1 MKNATI
7 RGYMQLNTER
17 LQLIERFINERQHVR
32 VAELSKYFEVSEP
45 TIRRDLQKLEEMGRI
60 RRAHGGASAVEQA
73 MPEPPIAQRVVEC
86 IEEKRRIGQATAQLI
101 QDGETIFLGSGTTTL
116 EVARY
121 LHEKKNLTVITNA
134 INVAQCLASNPD
146 INVIITGGVL
156 RHSELSMIGYIV
168 EQTLKELHADK
179 VIVSMRAVSVNEGLT
194 NHNLLETMTDRKII
208 QLAREVILVA
218 DHSKFGKVSTAV
230 VAPITA
236 VHKVVTDAQTPQE
249 TIQSLRAKG
258 ITVIQV

>member
-1 MKNATI
+1 
-7 RGYMQLNTER
+7 MQLNTER

-32 VAELSKYFEVSEP
+32 VAELSKYFAVSEP
-45 TIRRDLQKLEEMGRI
+45 TIRRDLQKLEEMGQI
-60 RRAHGGASAVEQA
+60 RRAHGGASAMERA
-73 MPEPPIAQRVVEC
+73 MLELPIVQRVVEC
-86 IEEKRRIGQATAQLI
+86 IEEKRRIGRAAAQLI
-101 QDGETIFLGSGTTTL
+101 QDDETIFLGSGTTTL
-116 EVARY
+116 EVARH

-156 RHSELSMIGYIV
+156 RHSEFSMIGYIV

-208 QLAREVILVA
+208 QFAREVILVA
-218 DHSKFGKVSTAV
+218 DHSKFDKVSTAV
-230 VAPITA
+230 IAPITA
-236 VHKVVTDAQTPQE
+236 VHKVVTDTQTPQE
-249 TIQSLRAKG
+249 TIQSLRARG

>member
-1 MKNATI
+1 
-7 RGYMQLNTER
+7 MQLNTER

-32 VAELSKYFEVSEP
+32 VAELSKYFAVSEP
-45 TIRRDLQKLEEMGRI
+45 TIRRDLQKLEEMGQI
-60 RRAHGGASAVEQA
+60 RRAHGGASAMERA
-73 MPEPPIAQRVVEC
+73 MLDLPIAQRVVEC
-86 IEEKRRIGQATAQLI
+86 IEEKRRIGRTAAQLI
-101 QDGETIFLGSGTTTL
+101 QDDETIFLGSGTTTL
-116 EVARY
+116 EVARH

-156 RHSELSMIGYIV
+156 RHSEFSMIGYIV

-208 QLAREVILVA
+208 QFAREVILVA
-218 DHSKFGKVSTAV
+218 DHSKFDKVSTAV
-230 VAPITA
+230 IAPITA
-236 VHKVVTDAQTPQE
+236 VHKVVTDTQTPQE
-249 TIQSLRAKG
+249 TIQSLRARG

>member
-45 TIRRDLQKLEEMGRI
+45 TIRRDLQKLDEMGRI
-60 RRAHGGASAVEQA
+60 RRAHGGASVVEQA
-73 MPEPPIAQRVVEC
+73 MPEPPIAQRVVEY

-116 EVARY
+116 EVARN

-218 DHSKFGKVSTAV
+218 DHSKFGKVSTAI